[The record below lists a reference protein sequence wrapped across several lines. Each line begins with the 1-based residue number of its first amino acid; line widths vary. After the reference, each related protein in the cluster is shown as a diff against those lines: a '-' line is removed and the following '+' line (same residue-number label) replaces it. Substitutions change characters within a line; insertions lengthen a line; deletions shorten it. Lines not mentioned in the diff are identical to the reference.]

1 MSLSVIIPA
10 KNEEFII
17 INTLYN
23 LSENLKI
30 SISENFEIIV
40 IDDFSSDN
48 TFNLVNNIKNP
59 NIKCISNK
67 LPGVGNAVKCGI
79 ENSSKNYVCI
89 YMADESDSINDLVN
103 YYSIIKSENLDAVFG
118 SRFLKTSKVE
128 DYPFIKLVL
137 NRIFNFIVRLFFY
150 YGYNDYTN
158 AFKIYKKDTLL
169 KLMPLV
175 SEKFNIFLELP
186 LKIISRKFKFEIIPI
201 DWKNRKLGLS
211 KFDIKELG
219 SHYIFTFLYCLLE
232 KILLKK

>member
-23 LSENLKI
+23 LSENLKLI
-30 SISENFEIIV
+30 ISENFEIIV

-67 LPGVGNAVKCGI
+67 LPGVGHAVKCGI

-89 YMADESDSINDLVN
+89 YMADESDSVNDLVN

-201 DWKNRKLGLS
+201 DWKNRKLGVS
-211 KFDIKELG
+211 KFNIKSPLDTDNIG
-219 SHYIFTFLYCLLE
+219 G
-232 KILLKK
+232 KDDNNV